1 MSITFDENIKT
12 SPFNNIY
19 NNYSMQLLVSK
30 SIALANIDLEN
41 EEIPTQSHISNVHN
55 NNLMYSSITSSSF
68 MFPSFEEHSLLSS
81 SNIID
86 SLGAQRDIKL
96 VLDSM

>member
-1 MSITFDENIKT
+1 MSITFDEKIKA
-12 SPFNNIY
+12 SPFSNIY

-30 SIALANIDLEN
+30 LIALANIDLEN
-41 EEIPTQSHISNVHN
+41 DEIATQSQVSNGN
-55 NNLMYSSITSSSF
+55 NSLIYSSITSSSF
-68 MFPSFEEHSLLSS
+68 MLPSFEELSLLSS

-86 SLGAQRDIKL
+86 SLGAQQDIKL